1 MPNNFIIGLD
11 LGQSKDYTAMTII
24 EKLADKSP
32 YHYHL
37 RYLKRFPLGTS
48 YPDIVDEVK
57 GITERPEIGKE
68 FKLTV
73 DKTGVGA
80 PVVDMLKRAGLR
92 PYEIIIHGG
101 EAVTRD
107 GREIRIPKRDL
118 ISNLQVLFQSGRLK
132 IAERI
137 PDGQLLVKELLNFK
151 VKISTSGH
159 DSYEAWR
166 EGVHDDMVLSVA
178 MAVWA
183 GEKLGD
189 VRVRW
194 V

>member
-1 MPNNFIIGLD
+1 MPNFIIGLD

-24 EKLADKSP
+24 EKLGVESP
-32 YHYHL
+32 YNYHL
-37 RYLKRFPLGTS
+37 RYLKRFPLGTA
-48 YPDIVDEVK
+48 YPTIVDEVK
-57 GITERPEIGKE
+57 VTTDHSEIGKE
-68 FKLTV
+68 FKLAV

-166 EGVHDDMVLSVA
+166 EGVHDDLVLSVA
-178 MAVWA
+178 MAVWV

-189 VRVRW
+189 IRVRW
-194 V
+194 VA